1 MQVPRKLMMLDPV
14 ETDGCFS
21 AGSVVNKAV
30 DTYSLSLSNPTRTF
44 ALTQARLSMAIPTA
58 VSGSEAI

>member
-1 MQVPRKLMMLDPV
+1 MQVPRELKMLDPT
-14 ETDGCFS
+14 ETYECFS

-44 ALTQARLSMAIPTA
+44 ALTQARLSVAIPPA
-58 VSGSEAI
+58 VSASEAI